1 MFGFLTWKIILFFNL
16 DRIYTSWWFIM
27 MLFLFGSSLLA
38 CTFTTQLPSLK
49 TFKIW
54 KFNSQLSDYS
64 NLGVSENLNS
74 GGFNTVAYNCNV
86 NRYHF
91 FQQNKKGYAY
101 SGLLGRIGPIVVHAS
116 IILLLVGSTFGSFGG
131 YIAQELIPRGEIFH
145 VQNLTKFG
153 DFSYV
158 PQNISCRINNFW
170 ITYTKE
176 LKTDQFYSDLSILDK
191 EGKELKR
198 KIIFVNEPLIFND
211 LVLYQTDWDIIGLKL
226 SINKDKIFQIPLK
239 RITKAGNRFWFG
251 SLKFD
256 AETLTIVVNDL
267 KGKVYFY
274 NTNGVLVKEVFVGDS
289 INLNNGIDVQV
300 IDFLTSTGVQIKS
313 DPGISTVYLSFLL
326 LMVSIYVSFLT
337 YSQIWLIETKKKYS
351 CWR

>member
-1 MFGFLTWKIILFFNL
+1 
-16 DRIYTSWWFIM
+16 
-27 MLFLFGSSLLA
+27 
-38 CTFTTQLPSLK
+38 
-49 TFKIW
+49 
-54 KFNSQLSDYS
+54 
-64 NLGVSENLNS
+64 LGVSENLNS

-267 KGKVYFY
+267 KGKIYFY

-337 YSQIWLIETKKKYS
+337 YSQIWLIETKKNIVVGGNS
-351 CWR
+351 NRAVLFFQEQFRQIVRRSTRI